1 MTGHSVIQ
9 MSEKLSPYEFAQLL
23 VDVATSTY
31 NNQIDLARGAEFKS
45 EPLDKLFVVDK
56 IDTYDISTED
66 TILFNEET
74 EHDTIEIN
82 FTVGGEPVSYKLKN
96 ISWPFNGEKNE

>member
-1 MTGHSVIQ
+1 
-9 MSEKLSPYEFAQLL
+9 MSEQLSRYEFAQLL
-23 VDVATSTY
+23 VDIATSTY
-31 NNQIDLARGAEFKS
+31 NTQIDVARGEEFKS

-66 TILFNEET
+66 IILFNEEADY
-74 EHDTIEIN
+74 DTIEIN

-96 ISWPFNGEKNE
+96 ISWPFGEKNE